1 MQGPPPCVVVS
12 PVAVERG
19 RRGALEMAWRVMW
32 GYGMDNPDEEVVEK
46 NERALEGERQLG
58 GCGGQERRG
67 YPSVT

>member
-1 MQGPPPCVVVS
+1 
-12 PVAVERG
+12 
-19 RRGALEMAWRVMW
+19 MAWRVMW